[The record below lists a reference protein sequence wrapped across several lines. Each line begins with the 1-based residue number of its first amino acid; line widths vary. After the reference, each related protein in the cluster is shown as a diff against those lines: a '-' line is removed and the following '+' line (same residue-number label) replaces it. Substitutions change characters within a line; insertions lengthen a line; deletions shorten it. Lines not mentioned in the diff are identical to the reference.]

1 MVQGGGRISDSIS
14 GQEASCRFK
23 FESHF
28 CQFSLC
34 NMGYVT
40 MLMDLSFLSCK
51 VGRLV
56 ARISLNSC
64 QDEIRSCSLKEFSA
78 LVISFQSGTLCSFKL
93 HSPDLRNQK

>member
-1 MVQGGGRISDSIS
+1 MIQGGGRISDSIS

-51 VGRLV
+51 VGR
-56 ARISLNSC
+56 
-64 QDEIRSCSLKEFSA
+64 
-78 LVISFQSGTLCSFKL
+78 
-93 HSPDLRNQK
+93 